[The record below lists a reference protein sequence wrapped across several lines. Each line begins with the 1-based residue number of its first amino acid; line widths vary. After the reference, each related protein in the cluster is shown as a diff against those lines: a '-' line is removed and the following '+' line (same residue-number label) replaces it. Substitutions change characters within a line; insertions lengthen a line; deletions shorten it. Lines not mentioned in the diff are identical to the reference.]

1 MLSVSETK
9 GEEESM
15 MASTYRPEA
24 EMYHPGNGN
33 AQNRKES
40 FGLGRLKCGS
50 AAFAEDNSFEDP
62 GKLSNANKSRGVHK
76 ISTPWLVA
84 AKGSRDTREV
94 DKKKN
99 RIEVV
104 SSIQDGRNRT
114 DDTATQKQVSNHLR
128 SVLGLH
134 KQRASTERTID
145 VPLSKPDFASQPP
158 HHVFHGITSN
168 DFATYT
174 SQRVSE
180 EENDD
185 MPPHHVFDGIT
196 SDDFSSFTR
205 QRIAEGEIDDTNRT
219 YKETMQPRD
228 PVVECDKNMNCDK
241 SILSVSS
248 ESESSL
254 FDDIDTNHYDADI
267 REGETSTTAM
277 SPPILV
283 GNGTGSSVIGASRS
297 MPPIDEQVQE
307 RYLEHHQI
315 KDRYLEHQHPE
326 FPEGVKKHSMHF
338 AETNITTPRRRNT
351 RSPSPSK
358 LRGHSQSKMSV
369 EQQKRRFESQ
379 RHDREVLMGL
389 AMQRDLERMSLSCG
403 STGNKGHGSSHS
415 GSKKKPL
422 RRNNEGFSILPSAMS
437 CFNPSSQLDPF
448 ETAENSFHGINVR
461 DESNRVWVENSKP
474 GSARSKPVRNSV
486 CSGVSSALLCD
497 INDDDELWEY
507 YDDRKP
513 MYRSSIS
520 KEQSEKYNPR
530 ESRDTG
536 NSFIEQRQEKDAMGR
551 GQRASFGGDSFGE
564 VGHPMPSSFTKNS
577 HSNSDMLRYQ
587 NARHPTQPQFDPE
600 YESLM
605 NYPTRPRHDDEEPQ
619 LTKEEMLNQLRQAV
633 QKASV
638 QLDSVKKVKVVDSS
652 SEQHRRA
659 MTMETECSDESSYV
673 SNIPQQN
680 RVQLFAEK
688 RVPSEYLNNNYV
700 ISPGMQGAERYV
712 FN

>member
-1 MLSVSETK
+1 MVSVSETK

-24 EMYHPGNGN
+24 EMYHPDNGN

-40 FGLGRLKCGS
+40 LGLGRLKCGS
-50 AAFAEDNSFEDP
+50 AVFPEDHRFEDP

-84 AKGSRDTREV
+84 ANGSRDKRAG

-99 RIEVV
+99 RIDVV
-104 SSIQDGRNRT
+104 GSIQDSHNRT
-114 DDTATQKQVSNHLR
+114 DGTATKKQINNHLR
-128 SVLGLH
+128 SVLKLH
-134 KQRASTERTID
+134 KQRASIEHTID
-145 VPLSKPDFASQPP
+145 VPLSKPNFASQPP
-158 HHVFHGITSN
+158 HHVFH
-168 DFATYT
+168 
-174 SQRVSE
+174 
-180 EENDD
+180 
-185 MPPHHVFDGIT
+185 GIT

-205 QRIAEGEIDDTNRT
+205 QRIAEGEIDNTNRI
-219 YKETMQPRD
+219 YEVTMQPSD
-228 PVVECDKNMNCDK
+228 PVVDHKTNTRECDKNMNCDK
-241 SILSVSS
+241 SVLSESS

-254 FDDIDTNHYDADI
+254 FDGIDTNHYAVDI
-267 REGETSTTAM
+267 REGEISTTAM
-277 SPPILV
+277 SLPILV
-283 GNGTGSSVIGASRS
+283 DNGIRSNVIGTSRS
-297 MPPIDEQVQE
+297 MSPIDEQIQE

-315 KDRYLEHQHPE
+315 KDRYLKHQHPE

-338 AETNITTPRRRNT
+338 AETKITTPRRRNT
-351 RSPSPSK
+351 RSPSPST
-358 LRGHSQSKMSV
+358 LREQPQSKMSV
-369 EQQKRRFESQ
+369 QQQNRRFESQ

-403 STGNKGHGSSHS
+403 TTGNKGHGSSHS
-415 GSKKKPL
+415 GSEKKTP
-422 RRNNEGFSILPSAMS
+422 RRKNEGFSILPSAVS

-448 ETAENSFHGINVR
+448 ETAENSFHGINVH
-461 DESNRVWVENSKP
+461 DESNQVWVESSKP
-474 GSARSKPVRNSV
+474 GSVRSKPVRNNV

-513 MYRSSIS
+513 INRSSIP
-520 KEQSEKYNPR
+520 KGQSAEYNPR
-530 ESRDTG
+530 ESRDPG
-536 NSFIEQRQEKDAMGR
+536 NSFIEQRQEKRPMDR
-551 GQRASFGGDSFGE
+551 GQRTSFDGGRFGE
-564 VGHPMPSSFTKNS
+564 VGHPMPSNFTKNS
-577 HSNSDMLRYQ
+577 HSNGDMLQYQ

-633 QKASV
+633 QKASA
-638 QLDSVKKVKVVDSS
+638 QLDSVKIVKAVDSS
-652 SEQHRRA
+652 SEQYRRA
-659 MTMETECSDESSYV
+659 MTMETECSDESSYK
-673 SNIPQQN
+673 SNTPQQN

-688 RVPSEYLNNNYV
+688 RVPREYLNNNYDV
-700 ISPGMQGAERYV
+700 ISPGIQGAERSV